1 MCWPHHSSRL
11 LVLKKRVR
19 AIAALAAAIFAAGMC
34 WCQAQPANGPQNAP
48 HPAQIDRNGV
58 MILIRESLLALDQAN
73 KTGNYTVLRDLGAP
87 AFQANSA
94 ARLSEIFAKQRNDN
108 IDLSGVAVID
118 PQLTLLPQIEGN
130 GLLHM
135 TGFFPSVPTQVNF
148 DLAYAAVNGQWRL
161 FGISVALGRTEPVAP
176 APPKVMFATPCYI
189 SAVSM
194 NYVASIFSLT
204 CDAMHVGLDCILHL
218 HSESLITRGRNNIV
232 RKFLSEESFTHLFWI
247 DSNIAF
253 SADAVFRLLR
263 ADRDVAA
270 GVYPMKNFHW
280 PAEGLPAGMTRTEF
294 EERYTEYPFNP
305 IGHGNAR
312 VSGYADGDGF
322 VEVDEAPT
330 GFMAIKRHVFSRMM
344 ERYPQLRY
352 TPDGPPG
359 HPQAHLHWLFFDCM
373 VHPETGRYLSEDF
386 AFCQRAIGGK
396 VWVDLECKLS
406 HLGQH
411 MFRGDLAQSLRVQ
424 GRW

>member
-1 MCWPHHSSRL
+1 MLPL
-11 LVLKKRVR
+11 TALKS
-19 AIAALAAAIFAAGMC
+19 M
-34 WCQAQPANGPQNAP
+34 
-48 HPAQIDRNGV
+48 
-58 MILIRESLLALDQAN
+58 
-73 KTGNYTVLRDLGAP
+73 
-87 AFQANSA
+87 
-94 ARLSEIFAKQRNDN
+94 
-108 IDLSGVAVID
+108 
-118 PQLTLLPQIEGN
+118 
-130 GLLHM
+130 
-135 TGFFPSVPTQVNF
+135 
-148 DLAYAAVNGQWRL
+148 
-161 FGISVALGRTEPVAP
+161 
-176 APPKVMFATPCYI
+176 KVMFATPCYI

-247 DSNIAF
+247 DSDIAF

-294 EERYTEYPFNP
+294 EERYTDYPFNP

-352 TPDGPPG
+352 TPDDPPG

-386 AFCQRAIGGK
+386 AFCHRWRAIGGK

>member
-1 MCWPHHSSRL
+1 MLPL
-11 LVLKKRVR
+11 TALKS
-19 AIAALAAAIFAAGMC
+19 M
-34 WCQAQPANGPQNAP
+34 
-48 HPAQIDRNGV
+48 
-58 MILIRESLLALDQAN
+58 
-73 KTGNYTVLRDLGAP
+73 
-87 AFQANSA
+87 
-94 ARLSEIFAKQRNDN
+94 
-108 IDLSGVAVID
+108 
-118 PQLTLLPQIEGN
+118 
-130 GLLHM
+130 
-135 TGFFPSVPTQVNF
+135 
-148 DLAYAAVNGQWRL
+148 
-161 FGISVALGRTEPVAP
+161 
-176 APPKVMFATPCYI
+176 KVMFATPCYI
-189 SAVSM
+189 SAVAM
-194 NYVASIFSLT
+194 NYVASLFSLT

-247 DSNIAF
+247 DSDIAF
-253 SADAVFRLLR
+253 SSDAVFRLLR

-280 PAEGLPAGMTRTEF
+280 PAEGLPAGMTRKEF

-330 GFMAIKRHVFSRMM
+330 GFMVIKRHVFSRMM

-373 VHPETGRYLSEDF
+373 VHRDRPVSVGGFCLLPSLARDRRQGLGRSRMQ
-386 AFCQRAIGGK
+386 AVASRPAH
-396 VWVDLECKLS
+396 VPRR
-406 HLGQH
+406 LGAEPALARP
-411 MFRGDLAQSLRVQ
+411 MVKNAEPGPLRAQSMERSRIS
-424 GRW
+424 GAAAIARSRA